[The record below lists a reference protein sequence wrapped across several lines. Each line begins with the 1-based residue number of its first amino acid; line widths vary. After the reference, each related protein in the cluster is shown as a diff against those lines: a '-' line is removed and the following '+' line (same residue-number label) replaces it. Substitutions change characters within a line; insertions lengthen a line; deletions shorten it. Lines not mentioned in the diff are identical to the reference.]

1 LFAIYGY
8 AGSSSHLLAMASVFL
23 GGGGGGGREGRRAL
37 ALEKVG
43 TRRSGRVLS
52 GGRGALRFVFYY

>member
-1 LFAIYGY
+1 
-8 AGSSSHLLAMASVFL
+8 MASVFL